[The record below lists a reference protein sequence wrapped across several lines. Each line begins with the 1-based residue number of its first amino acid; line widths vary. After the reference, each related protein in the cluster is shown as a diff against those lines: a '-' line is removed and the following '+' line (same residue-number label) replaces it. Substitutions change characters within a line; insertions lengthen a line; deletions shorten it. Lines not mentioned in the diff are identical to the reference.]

1 MQHERE
7 AGEAPAWDSESYR
20 SPLWLVTREPSLNQ
34 LVGYLSEMKS
44 RIETAPEGPH
54 RFVFTRNNLEEVRAA
69 FARMIRL
76 GESQLHG
83 LCALLSDAL
92 CPSSC
97 ELNSVVVGEVE
108 TTRERFILSQ
118 TLSMEELLAITDLD
132 LGNRQLQ
139 KLRFHDG
146 TDFRRALLVANF
158 VEYQPFEVGTPAVYK
173 LSSRIKAE
181 EEIWNKVVDEI
192 FHLDG
197 LIQRDKKL
205 RELSRYVKDI
215 FGLKVIASDARTSQ
229 LVQAKLMELEWTE
242 AQLAYRGFSLD
253 DSTRRL
259 KFLEVK
265 DYLNASDRK
274 QSGWSAIKSVVRWSG
289 HMFEIQV
296 QPLKN
301 YLSERER
308 LTQESHSG
316 FKMRRE
322 DVRNQV
328 AEAIPL
334 FRFYRDLLQ
343 WLFRAPSDA
352 PPSFAGVE
360 IELRA

>member
-1 MQHERE
+1 MLHEGQ
-7 AGEAPAWDSESYR
+7 AGEAPIWDIESYR

-34 LVGYLSEMKS
+34 LVGYLTDMKAEIEAAPNGSHQLSFS
-44 RIETAPEGPH
+44 RSH
-54 RFVFTRNNLEEVRAA
+54 LDEVRSA

-83 LCALLSDAL
+83 LCALLCDSL
-92 CPSSC
+92 FPSSY
-97 ELNSVVVGEVE
+97 ELNSIVVGEVE

-118 TLSMEELLAITDLD
+118 SISMDELLALTDLD

-139 KLRFHDG
+139 KLRYHDG
-146 TDFRRALLVANF
+146 AAFRRALLVANF
-158 VEYQPFEVGTPAVYK
+158 VEYQPFEIGTPAVYK

-192 FHLDG
+192 FHLDS

-215 FGLKVIASDARTSQ
+215 FGLKIVAADAHTAHQVQNQ
-229 LVQAKLMELEWTE
+229 LIELEWNE
-242 AQLAYRGFSLD
+242 EQLGMRGFLLD
-253 DSTRRL
+253 TSTRRL
-259 KFLEVK
+259 AVLEVK
-265 DYLNASDRK
+265 DYLATSDRK

-308 LTQESHSG
+308 LTHESHSG

-322 DVRNQV
+322 ELRNQV
-328 AEAIPL
+328 ALSIPL
-334 FRFYRDLLQ
+334 FGFYRDLLQ
-343 WLFRAPSDA
+343 WLFRAPNGS
-352 PPSFAGVE
+352 PPEFPGVR
-360 IELRA
+360 IDLKD

>member
-1 MQHERE
+1 
-7 AGEAPAWDSESYR
+7 
-20 SPLWLVTREPSLNQ
+20 
-34 LVGYLSEMKS
+34 
-44 RIETAPEGPH
+44 
-54 RFVFTRNNLEEVRAA
+54 
-69 FARMIRL
+69 MIRL
-76 GESQLHG
+76 GEAQLHG

-92 CPSSC
+92 CPSSY

-118 TLSMEELLAITDLD
+118 TISIEELLAFTDLD

-139 KLRFHDG
+139 KLRYHDG
-146 TDFRRALLVANF
+146 ADFRRALLVANF
-158 VEYQPFEVGTPAVYK
+158 VEYQPFEVGTTGVYK

-197 LIQRDKKL
+197 LILRDKKL

-215 FGLKVIASDARTSQ
+215 FGLKIIASDSKTAQ
-229 LVQAKLMELEWTE
+229 LVQNRIIELDWTE
-242 AQLAYRGFSLD
+242 EQLATRGFHLD
-253 DSTRRL
+253 DTTRRL
-259 KFLEVK
+259 AFIEVK
-265 DYLNASDRK
+265 DYLATSDRK

-308 LTQESHSG
+308 LTRESHSG

-322 DVRNQV
+322 DVRNQI

-343 WLFRAPSDA
+343 WLFRAPSEA
-352 PPSFAGVE
+352 PPRFPGVA
-360 IELRA
+360 IELRE